1 MLALLGSA
9 TAYRPAMAPSTSTA
23 AHRALAPTMQLH
35 SRRTAIQVGTTSLL
49 APAVA
54 LFQAPGG
61 AVAADPIWS
70 ITEPDFASATT
81 TLLAAKTLAEY
92 LDEVEAEGAAPPTDA
107 ARRQAELNVERA
119 KARED
124 QLKLAEERRAAMKAR
139 AEAAEEERQKAL
151 EESKARSAKL
161 AAEAAERRAESE
173 ARAKAYN
180 EKLKEEAA
188 ARAAKVAEAKAAAK
202 AAAEAAASKG
212 NRLQDVPVD
221 NGEVGD
227 GDPLPKTAEGPVVC
241 TDMDLNMGIP
251 TRSAFAGLCCTWC
264 TGDEGDVDSSG
275 KICCPTRAMK
285 TGEPEP

>member
-1 MLALLGSA
+1 
-9 TAYRPAMAPSTSTA
+9 MAPSTSTA

-202 AAAEAAASKG
+202 AAAEAKAAEAK
-212 NRLQDVPVD
+212 
-221 NGEVGD
+221 
-227 GDPLPKTAEGPVVC
+227 A
-241 TDMDLNMGIP
+241 
-251 TRSAFAGLCCTWC
+251 A
-264 TGDEGDVDSSG
+264 
-275 KICCPTRAMK
+275 
-285 TGEPEP
+285 